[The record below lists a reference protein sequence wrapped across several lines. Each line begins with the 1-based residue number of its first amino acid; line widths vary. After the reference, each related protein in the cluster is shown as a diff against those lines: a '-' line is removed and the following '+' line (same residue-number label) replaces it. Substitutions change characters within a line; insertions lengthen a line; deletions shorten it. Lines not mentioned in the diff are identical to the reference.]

1 METLD
6 EAERFFRDLCTLH
19 ELGGADPASGPSCRL
34 ADGIPYR
41 RIAEETGSSS
51 ATITRIN
58 QWLRHGAGGYALVLD
73 RLGLGRTSD
82 DALAICRAQQG
93 PPHGA
98 DDRSAEAIRHGL
110 LVARQEHRDATYI
123 FI

>member
-1 METLD
+1 MTIADDWTSGDTTALFEAVLSVETVD

-19 ELGGADPASGPSCRL
+19 ELEELTQRWAVVRRL

-41 RIAEETGSSS
+41 KIAEETGSSS

-73 RLGLGRTSD
+73 RLGLGTDER
-82 DALAICRAQQG
+82 
-93 PPHGA
+93 
-98 DDRSAEAIRHGL
+98 
-110 LVARQEHRDATYI
+110 
-123 FI
+123 